1 MGIIL
6 ELGLGL
12 ALGVVGVPVLVG
24 HSELPSGA
32 IVAVSRMP
40 LALNL
45 EVGRSCSAANNC
57 VVDPIPPVED
67 DAFGLRNF
75 WAWDRTFAVRRD
87 VNPASSAPRFFRSEC
102 GYAGPRSPNIFE
114 CDANDLASA
123 FRSTQVHYL
132 RGDYPKNGSF
142 GTNESLMRL
151 IGVDRS
157 TARIERGGN
166 GRSHRDEAQ
175 SYTPSGNPCLLK
187 GEDGHC
193 VGGVRRTSLLYKV
206 VCIQA
211 VLFLGILAGF
221 GVYRS
226 FPVSKPFDLRWL
238 AISAASAVAGQIFL
252 IASITGKVWLFGI

>member
-175 SYTPSGNPCLLK
+175 SYTTSGGSKTTLTDTTTEKDRQFHQRKENSLIKMFFAKFFLLNQVLQT
-187 GEDGHC
+187 GW
-193 VGGVRRTSLLYKV
+193 V
-206 VCIQA
+206 VVVI
-211 VLFLGILAGF
+211 V
-221 GVYRS
+221 
-226 FPVSKPFDLRWL
+226 
-238 AISAASAVAGQIFL
+238 AIISSIISIGYYFKIIF
-252 IASITGKVWLFGI
+252 